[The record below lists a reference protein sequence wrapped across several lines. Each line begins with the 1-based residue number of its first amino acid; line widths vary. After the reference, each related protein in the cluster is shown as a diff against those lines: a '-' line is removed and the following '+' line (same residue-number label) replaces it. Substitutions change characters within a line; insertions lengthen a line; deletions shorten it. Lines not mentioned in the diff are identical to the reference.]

1 MPNVILVNPMGVRV
15 VGDRTMPMG
24 LLAIS
29 SFASKD
35 FNIQIIDQRFEKN
48 WKELLLNGIK
58 SNPLCVGVT
67 TLTGKQILSAIEV
80 AKIVKKH
87 SSIPVVWGGV
97 HPTLMSEETIK
108 DPLVDILIEGEGDIS
123 FYELLKKLSSNTPI
137 GDISGIWYKDDGKI
151 KKGPPPLPVDI
162 TKLPP
167 IPYELIDI
175 NNYIEKGTYG
185 RTLSVFTSRGCP
197 NRCTFCYNTR
207 FFDCSWKGFPVE
219 RCLGEITNFIKNY
232 NIEHI
237 QFMDDNFFADIK
249 RGKEI
254 VTKMKEMNS
263 GITWS
268 VFGIH
273 VKTVLQMDLN
283 FLKFLEEYGCKIF
296 NIGSES
302 GSEKILKLLNK
313 GFTKEDLLECNRRLY
328 KTNIRPSYS
337 FIVGFPSETDSELKD
352 TVDIVFRLKEENPNT
367 IYGSIKPFVCYPGTA
382 LYSLCLKKGF
392 NPPDALKKWGSYS
405 WHNYLNIDIPWAD
418 KKRRQWLSDLYFTSI
433 VMNPD
438 HLFVR
443 SKLFEFIV
451 KLIKSKME
459 RRVKTLKLGTF
470 PLIARML
477 SFIQNH
483 IL

>member
-1 MPNVILVNPMGVRV
+1 MPDVILVNPLGLKV
-15 VGDRTMPMG
+15 VGDKTMPMG
-24 LLAIS
+24 LLCVS
-29 SFASKD
+29 SYASKD
-35 FNIQIIDQRFEKN
+35 FNIKIIDQRFEKK
-48 WKELLLNGIK
+48 WKQLLLEGIK

-67 TLTGKQILSAIEV
+67 SLTGKQILSALEI
-80 AKIVKKH
+80 ASTVKKH
-87 SSIPVVWGGV
+87 SSIPVVLGGV
-97 HPTLMSEETIK
+97 HPTFLPEETIK

-123 FYELLKKLSSNTPI
+123 FHELLKKLSSNASIENIP
-137 GDISGIWYKDDGKI
+137 GIWYKDYGKI
-151 KKGPPPLPVDI
+151 KKGPPPVPVDI
-162 TKLPP
+162 TRLPP

-175 NNYIEKGTYG
+175 NKYIENGNYG

-197 NRCTFCYNTR
+197 NRCTFCYNVK
-207 FFDCSWKGFPVE
+207 FFDCKWKGFSVK
-219 RCLGEITNFIKNY
+219 RCLDEITNFIKSY
-232 NIEHI
+232 RIEHI
-237 QFMDDNFFADIK
+237 QFMDDNFFADIE

-254 VTKMKEMNS
+254 ITKMYEKNP

-283 FLKFLEEYGCKIF
+283 FLKLLEEYGCKIF

-313 GFTKEDLLECNRRLY
+313 GFTKEDLLECNRHMY
-328 KTNIRPSYS
+328 KTNIKPSYS
-337 FIVGFPSETDSELKD
+337 FIVGFPDETDADIKD
-352 TVDIVFRLKEENPNT
+352 TIDIVFRLKEENPNV
-367 IYGSIKPFVCYPGTA
+367 IYGSIKPFVSFPGTA

-392 NPPDALKKWGSYS
+392 TPPDTLKKWGSYS
-405 WHNYLNIDIPWAD
+405 WHNYLKIDIPWAD
-418 KKRRQWLSDLYFTSI
+418 RKKRQWLSDLYFTSI

-443 SKLFEFIV
+443 SKVFKFIV
-451 KLIKSKME
+451 KFMKPSME
-459 RRVKTLKLGTF
+459 KRVKTLKVGTF
-470 PLIARML
+470 PLIARTL